1 MEKFRKRSKNEF
13 DQKEKKTVTRY
24 APDYHE
30 GLSEKIVAE
39 RIQDHATNQTIDT
52 SFKSNK
58 EIVFQNT
65 FTYFNLIFM
74 VLAILLCLVGSYK
87 NLTFLPV
94 ILANTGIA
102 IYQEIRSKK
111 SWTI

>member
-1 MEKFRKRSKNEF
+1 
-13 DQKEKKTVTRY
+13 
-24 APDYHE
+24 
-30 GLSEKIVAE
+30 
-39 RIQDHATNQTIDT
+39 
-52 SFKSNK
+52 
-58 EIVFQNT
+58 
-65 FTYFNLIFM
+65 M